1 MDYLINDS
9 DPLAR
14 IIDDFS
20 GNSLDTNIP
29 IPQELLINMRDI
41 DRQIV
46 ALQTR
51 LSDLMR
57 AFILGRGINL
67 FNKNANFNLVSGLI
81 EIKNV

>member
-1 MDYLINDS
+1 MDNLINDS

-20 GNSLDTNIP
+20 GASLDIS
-29 IPQELLINMRDI
+29 IPQELLNDLRDI

-57 AFILGRGINL
+57 AFILGRGIDL
-67 FNKNANFNLVSGLI
+67 SGKNANFNLVSGLI